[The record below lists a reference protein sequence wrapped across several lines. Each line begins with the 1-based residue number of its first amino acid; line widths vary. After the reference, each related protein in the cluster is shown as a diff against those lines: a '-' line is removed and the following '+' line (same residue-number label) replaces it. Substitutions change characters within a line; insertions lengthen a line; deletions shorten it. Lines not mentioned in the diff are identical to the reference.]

1 MLSERCPYF
10 SMHHNY
16 TWCQM
21 IMLQSAYDPTN
32 MSPKCH
38 QALYWW
44 EVLLTCCSLSHGSV
58 LGSDPDS
65 SPSDECEG
73 ECLEFDVDLFICTS
87 VTLSLLFSGLTD
99 DSEALESSRPSLAS
113 SWSDALLMEDC
124 NMQKIKTIGD
134 YVQQSSHHEC
144 HLNITL
150 TLALNFSPNSWIS

>member
-1 MLSERCPYF
+1 MPDDKAANRLRPDKHVTKMPSNSLLMRSDFDML
-10 SMHHNY
+10 
-16 TWCQM
+16 
-21 IMLQSAYDPTN
+21 L
-32 MSPKCH
+32 
-38 QALYWW
+38 
-44 EVLLTCCSLSHGSV
+44 SLSHGSV

-124 NMQKIKTIGD
+124 NMQKVKTIRD
-134 YVQQSSHHEC
+134 YVQQSSHH
-144 HLNITL
+144 
-150 TLALNFSPNSWIS
+150 